1 MGLDTKAVAALS
13 NPSFEVFQAA
23 DILQGF
29 RRAVKFQDFRLA
41 NVLLFSSRTR
51 SISPSLTLP
60 FALGSQGAGQDA
72 FNALPRQPLAG
83 SDLRSEGTTASGPMR
98 IMDLRLLR
106 LCLAKVFR

>member
-60 FALGSQGAGQDA
+60 
-72 FNALPRQPLAG
+72 LAAKARARMRSMRCRVSPWQARISG
-83 SDLRSEGTTASGPMR
+83 LRVQ
-98 IMDLRLLR
+98 LL
-106 LCLAKVFR
+106 LAP